1 MLEEEEL
8 VKLQL
13 FYCDCFKMKKKCH
26 FNSIYFC
33 IMFGL
38 LSFETRSWAVD
49 IVVVEEEELM
59 QQLHPSQWGLH
70 KCTRRRA
77 MGGSRADR

>member
-1 MLEEEEL
+1 
-8 VKLQL
+8 
-13 FYCDCFKMKKKCH
+13 
-26 FNSIYFC
+26 
-33 IMFGL
+33 MFGL
-38 LSFETRSWAVD
+38 LSFETRRWTVD
-49 IVVVEEEELM
+49 VVVVEEEELM